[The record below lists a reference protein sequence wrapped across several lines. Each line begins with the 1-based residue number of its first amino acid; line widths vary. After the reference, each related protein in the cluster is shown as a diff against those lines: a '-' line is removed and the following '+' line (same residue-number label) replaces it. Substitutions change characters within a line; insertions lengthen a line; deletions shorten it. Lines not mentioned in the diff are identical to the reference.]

1 MVSINRKIREIIS
14 YYKLSDRQFALKIG
28 VTQSVIG
35 SMFQKDTEPSSK
47 VIQLTASAFPEI
59 SLEWF
64 IRGKG
69 DMFKSQN
76 KEIEG
81 TNKLVDTIAT
91 FPNFLN
97 TKSGMIDRIKDII
110 KLSGLSDRAFALKCG
125 INQQTLFNQLKG
137 IRAISLD
144 TVLSIYKTFPDVS
157 TNWLLLGEGDMLKSQ
172 SRETERI
179 NKLVDTIATLQES
192 INTKSETIALLNEK
206 IKLLESQIEK

>member
-47 VIQLTASAFPEI
+47 VIQLTASAFHEI

-125 INQQTLFNQLKG
+125 INQPTLFNQLKG

-144 TVLSIYKTFPDVS
+144 TVLSIYKTFPNVS

>member
-69 DMFKSQN
+69 NMFKSQN

-81 TNKLVDTIAT
+81 TNKLVDTTAT

-125 INQQTLFNQLKG
+125 INQPTLFNQLKG

-144 TVLSIYKTFPDVS
+144 TVLSICKTFPDVS

>member
-1 MVSINRKIREIIS
+1 MITRIESLRDYFGLSTRAFAIKCGLKQPTLDKQLKRLRSVSADTIIAIC
-14 YYKLSDRQFALKIG
+14 K
-28 VTQSVIG
+28 T
-35 SMFQKDTEPSSK
+35 
-47 VIQLTASAFPEI
+47 FPEI

-81 TNKLVDTIAT
+81 TNKLVDTTAT

-125 INQQTLFNQLKG
+125 INQPTLFNQLKG

-144 TVLSIYKTFPDVS
+144 TVISICKTFPEISRD
-157 TNWLLLGEGDMLKSQ
+157 WLLLGEGDMFKSQ

-192 INTKSETIALLNEK
+192 INAKSETIAILNDR
-206 IKLLESQIEK
+206 IKQIENQRKK

>member
-91 FPNFLN
+91 
-97 TKSGMIDRIKDII
+97 
-110 KLSGLSDRAFALKCG
+110 
-125 INQQTLFNQLKG
+125 
-137 IRAISLD
+137 
-144 TVLSIYKTFPDVS
+144 
-157 TNWLLLGEGDMLKSQ
+157 
-172 SRETERI
+172 
-179 NKLVDTIATLQES
+179 LQES
-192 INTKSETIALLNEK
+192 INAKSETIAILNDR
-206 IKLLESQIEK
+206 IKQIENQRKK

>member
-69 DMFKSQN
+69 NMFKSQN

-81 TNKLVDTIAT
+81 TNKLVDTTAT

-110 KLSGLSDRAFALKCG
+110 KFSGLSDRAFALKCG
-125 INQQTLFNQLKG
+125 INQPTLFNQLKG

>member
-14 YYKLSDRQFALKIG
+14 YYKLSDRQFDLKIG

-125 INQQTLFNQLKG
+125 INQPTLFNQLKG

-172 SRETERI
+172 SRET
-179 NKLVDTIATLQES
+179 
-192 INTKSETIALLNEK
+192 
-206 IKLLESQIEK
+206 

>member
-125 INQQTLFNQLKG
+125 INQ
-137 IRAISLD
+137 RD
-144 TVLSIYKTFPDVS
+144 
-157 TNWLLLGEGDMLKSQ
+157 WLLLGEGDMFKSQ

-192 INTKSETIALLNEK
+192 INAKSETIAILNDR
-206 IKLLESQIEK
+206 IKQIENQRKK

>member
-1 MVSINRKIREIIS
+1 
-14 YYKLSDRQFALKIG
+14 
-28 VTQSVIG
+28 
-35 SMFQKDTEPSSK
+35 
-47 VIQLTASAFPEI
+47 
-59 SLEWF
+59 
-64 IRGKG
+64 
-69 DMFKSQN
+69 MFKSQN

-81 TNKLVDTIAT
+81 TNKLVDTTAT

-125 INQQTLFNQLKG
+125 INQPTLFNQLKG

-144 TVLSIYKTFPDVS
+144 TVLSICKTFPDVS
-157 TNWLLLGEGDMLKSQ
+157 TNWLLLGEGDMFKSQ

-192 INTKSETIALLNEK
+192 INTKSETIAILNDR
-206 IKLLESQIEK
+206 IKQIENQRKK